1 MSFKLKTFSGASHQ
15 NVKHWLRSVE
25 LAAVVEHW
33 TTEHQLAA
41 AYSLLTGQAASWV
54 DHQVL
59 RTRQEFKGAA
69 ITRFSDDLQVTIRK
83 LLTVQQDRHEDV
95 QAYLERVCTLVN
107 MCEANGE
114 MVPARMIEKLF
125 VNGLSADIRQK
136 VKDRC
141 PLSLESAASNA
152 MYFEGI
158 YTHDGARAHAT
169 SMTSSPGMQRRG
181 QGYCHPRKGRFSPP
195 LRSSGTNTHIYAAS
209 ACQQIDQDTLDD
221 LMQIIDRVQEFMT
234 AAHTSPLGTEADP
247 ATHVAF
253 ESVPFDS
260 AHYLQD
266 HRIDCVSPHV
276 CIPDLAEDPLEPDYD
291 DGGYAEPYD
300 IVEADGLSESDWCQQ
315 QPSEAE
321 QVSGE
326 CVSICSDDTLG
337 FEQNSTIAYAAG
349 SVGQFHPDFLQVEQI
364 AKAEVMIPDN
374 CVSQQNLMVV
384 QQHSAHYQ
392 VLEPAGQS
400 SALILPA
407 KIDLVHV
414 QDYKDDAEITELD
427 VSQHLGKNHHDDS
440 LQAAP
445 VSQLRPA
452 ATDVAFDRDSNFF
465 GSIDAAKDPPQD
477 HFASELGKNQAG
489 PYMTSNVPFIVPKDV
504 LKKTKP
510 GHVSPGLKMKTSPA
524 IIAYLDGIIGACLL
538 AADYLLLIEMAI
550 SLPKTTWDPGGATAL
565 AAVPK

>member
-59 RTRQEFKGAA
+59 QTWQEFKVAA

-95 QAYLERVCTLVN
+95 QTYLERVCTLVN

-114 MVPARMIEKLF
+114 MMPARMIEKLF

-141 PLSLESAASNA
+141 PLSLESAASDA
-152 MYFEGI
+152 MYFEGFC
-158 YTHDGARAHAT
+158 THDGARAHAT
-169 SMTSSPGMQRRG
+169 GMTSSPGMQRNG
-181 QGYCHPRKGRFSPP
+181 QGCRHSPKGRFSLP
-195 LRSSGTNTHIYAAS
+195 LTSSGTYTHIYAAS

-221 LMQIIDRVQEFMT
+221 LMQIIDRVQDFMT

-266 HRIDCVSPHV
+266 HRIDFVSPHV
-276 CIPDLAEDPLEPDYD
+276 CNPDLAEDPPEPEYD
-291 DGGYAEPYD
+291 VGSYAEPYD
-300 IVEADGLSESDWCQQ
+300 IVEADEHSESDWFRQ
-315 QPSEAE
+315 QPSETQEACD
-321 QVSGE
+321 E

-337 FEQNSTIAYAAG
+337 FEQNSTVAYASK
-349 SVGQFHPDFLQVEQI
+349 SVEEFQPDFLQVEQI
-364 AKAEVMIPDN
+364 AKAEVMIPDDY
-374 CVSQQNLMVV
+374 VSQQNLMVV
-384 QQHSAHYQ
+384 QQQPAHHQ
-392 VLEPAGQS
+392 ILEPAGQY
-400 SALILPA
+400 SALVLPA

-414 QDYKDDAEITELD
+414 QDYKEDAEITEPDVLQNLD
-427 VSQHLGKNHHDDS
+427 RHHHDDS

-452 ATDVAFDRDSNFF
+452 ATDVAFDRDSIFS
-465 GSIDAAKDPPQD
+465 GSIEAAKAPPQD
-477 HFASELGKNQAG
+477 HFASELGKIQAG
-489 PYMTSNVPFIVPKDV
+489 PYITNNVPFILPKDV
-504 LKKTKP
+504 LNKNQAWPCHTGP
-510 GHVSPGLKMKTSPA
+510 EDED
-524 IIAYLDGIIGACLL
+524 IAC
-538 AADYLLLIEMAI
+538 DYRVHG
-550 SLPKTTWDPGGATAL
+550 WHH
-565 AAVPK
+565 